1 MGNLCQNCLPKFHH
15 AWHDCSLFVQRE
27 VRTAAAAC
35 GSTYC
40 ATPILAPCV
49 VRAGNRSWNTRR
61 GSRRS
66 CSSPPVARPRTRTFG
81 DRAGPRYAAD
91 ERSDIPKNRIRG
103 AGYDDQPEERT
114 RRLDRRR
121 GVRMRRRELLL
132 LLATEM
138 LSARAIRAQQKA
150 MPVIGFL
157 SSTSP
162 EAYASRVAAFRQG
175 LSEVGY
181 VEGRDVEIEYRWAE
195 GRYDRLPTMAT
206 DLVRRQVTVIVAITT
221 PAAIAAKAATATIPI
236 VFEMGTD
243 PVEAGLVASLN
254 RPGGNLTGVS
264 LLNVELA
271 PKRLELLHEIMPA
284 PIIGLLVNPD
294 NRNAE
299 IISAEVQAAARTLRL
314 ELHVLHAS
322 TDRDFVTALAN
333 LTELG
338 AGGLVI
344 GSDPFFNTQSQKLA
358 GLLLRHSLPAIYQ
371 YREFAAAGGLMSY
384 GGNITD
390 PFRQAG
396 SYTGRVLRGDKPAEL
411 PVVQSTKIE
420 LVINLSTARALGLTG
435 PPSILARAD
444 EVIE

>member
-1 MGNLCQNCLPKFHH
+1 MN
-15 AWHDCSLFVQRE
+15 
-27 VRTAAAAC
+27 
-35 GSTYC
+35 
-40 ATPILAPCV
+40 
-49 VRAGNRSWNTRR
+49 
-61 GSRRS
+61 
-66 CSSPPVARPRTRTFG
+66 
-81 DRAGPRYAAD
+81 
-91 ERSDIPKNRIRG
+91 
-103 AGYDDQPEERT
+103 
-114 RRLDRRR
+114 
-121 GVRMRRRELLL
+121 RREFAL
-132 LLATEM
+132 LLAGAMTAAPA
-138 LSARAIRAQQKA
+138 LSAQQKA

-175 LSEVGY
+175 LNDVGY
-181 VEGRDVEIEYRWAE
+181 VEGRDVTIKYLWAQ
-195 GRYDRLPTMAT
+195 GSYDRLPALAT

-271 PKRLELLHEIMPA
+271 PKRLELLHELVPA

-299 IISAEVQAAARTLRL
+299 IISGEVHAAARTLGL
-314 ELHVLHAS
+314 KLHVLHAS
-322 TDRDFVTALAN
+322 TERDFDPVLAN

-338 AGGLVI
+338 AGALVI
-344 GSDPFFNTQSQKLA
+344 GSDPFFNTQSERLA
-358 GLLLRHSLPAIYQ
+358 GLLLRHALPAIYQ
-371 YREFAAAGGLMSY
+371 YREFAAAGGLISY

-396 SYTGRVLRGDKPAEL
+396 SYTGRVLRGEKPAEL

-420 LVINLSTARALGLTG
+420 LIINLNTAKELGLTV
-435 PPSILARAD
+435 PPQILGRAD
-444 EVIE
+444 EIIE